1 MTKGITIFSVM
12 VAASALVPSVKNL
25 RPVVPGRLYRSAT
38 LDNLSPSDAEL
49 LLSGAALGSSRP
61 LAAVID
67 LRNRDEIEKGA
78 AERTNGSEL
87 FYSSSQQC
95 QFLHIPLLQDV
106 DGFWEEAINR
116 MDTKDRFL
124 ATMSTIFQGGALD
137 RAAARNLERGG
148 HALLNTMIMTVGG
161 DRIRTAL
168 QACLNESKR
177 GPVIFHCQKGKDRT
191 GVVGMLIQ
199 TIMDCS
205 IDNDQAIISAYA
217 LSGECLG
224 EEENYY
230 TEQNKINDG
239 SNGMIDWSYFRGSP
253 AKGMADT
260 LEWTRAS
267 YGSVEGYLN
276 QVAGFDA
283 SQLSGFREQFV

>member
-1 MTKGITIFSVM
+1 M

-148 HALLNTMIMTVGG
+148 HAMLNTMIMTVGG
-161 DRIRTAL
+161 DRIHL
-168 QACLNESKR
+168 FDNESYYQTKR
-177 GPVIFHCQKGKDRT
+177 
-191 GVVGMLIQ
+191 
-199 TIMDCS
+199 
-205 IDNDQAIISAYA
+205 
-217 LSGECLG
+217 E
-224 EEENYY
+224 
-230 TEQNKINDG
+230 
-239 SNGMIDWSYFRGSP
+239 
-253 AKGMADT
+253 
-260 LEWTRAS
+260 
-267 YGSVEGYLN
+267 
-276 QVAGFDA
+276 
-283 SQLSGFREQFV
+283 